1 MKPSAVAELLE
12 LSPEALHGVGD
23 PLVVEGTTLS
33 RDDAFCSFGSNPT
46 VPLETDLEVHVAW
59 MLERLEQHAGVIE
72 SWQVNGW
79 AVRLTMLIV
88 TDRNN
93 ASVLL
98 SRSLRRR
105 IANLGVPVMW
115 LTMFSQEST

>member
-1 MKPSAVAELLE
+1 
-12 LSPEALHGVGD
+12 
-23 PLVVEGTTLS
+23 
-33 RDDAFCSFGSNPT
+33 
-46 VPLETDLEVHVAW
+46 